1 MTENRYSK
9 SPLRE
14 TAIAA
19 LDTIYHGYQQE
30 IIADMNCVICEKQL
44 KLLIVQYLWFNLF
57 LRNGTNCTKFTTLL
71 ICLTPK
77 NCMSSTVTLIDWDTK
92 RQTIIIRTFLKKRLE
107 PSFAWF
113 ILRIET
119 KWLFVW
125 MV

>member
-57 LRNGTNCTKFTTLL
+57 LRNGTNC
-71 ICLTPK
+71 
-77 NCMSSTVTLIDWDTK
+77 
-92 RQTIIIRTFLKKRLE
+92 
-107 PSFAWF
+107 
-113 ILRIET
+113 LRSLQLYSYVLHQKT
-119 KWLFVW
+119 ACPQQSLW
-125 MV
+125 